1 MQYAS
6 TMVGNSSSGII
17 ESASFRLPTVNV
29 CKRQAGRVHPEN
41 IINVDDG
48 NLDKIIKAV
57 NKALSSSFKNSINNI
72 SNPYQKNHAL
82 DKTYQIVK
90 KELDKESLVE
100 KSFNDLAQ

>member
-1 MQYAS
+1 MN
-6 TMVGNSSSGII
+6 VG
-17 ESASFRLPTVNV
+17 
-29 CKRQAGRVHPEN
+29 KRQAGRVHPEN

-82 DKTYQIVK
+82 DKTYFAYGNFVIVYDQTDFVQAK
-90 KELDKESLVE
+90 YTI
-100 KSFNDLAQ
+100 FC